1 MTSKL
6 AACCIVIALAG
17 YSVGRAGYSLEQ
29 LRHVIVPANEVRVER
44 LEKHLRALQQEVNKL
59 RIERW
64 EEPDRRRRPRL
75 EL

>member
-1 MTSKL
+1 MSTKL

-17 YSVGRAGYSLEQ
+17 YSVGRAGYSLDQ
-29 LRHVIVPANEVRVER
+29 LRSVIVPAQQARVER

-64 EEPDRRRRPRL
+64 EEPDRRRQPRL